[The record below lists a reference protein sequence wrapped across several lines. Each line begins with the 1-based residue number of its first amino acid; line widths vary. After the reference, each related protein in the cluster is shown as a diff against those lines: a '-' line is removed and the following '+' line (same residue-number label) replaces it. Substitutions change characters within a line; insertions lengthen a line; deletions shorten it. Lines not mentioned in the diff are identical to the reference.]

1 MSLAI
6 RPLVGVLVVALMAP
20 IAFAN
25 NNNNSAVTS
34 SLNIQAPKKEAS
46 RWSGFVNVSRSTS
59 ATDFKDGSRKD
70 GMDYMGRAIFK
81 VNDAFVLIG
90 QGGYSQDLKYPES
103 DDFSDTSLNLN
114 RKPFELGKTLLM
126 GYRVGATAPTSKDS
140 AKRQSLISSL
150 STGLNL
156 SINPARLITGLAI
169 KGSLSVARNIHTYET
184 ALDGKVNNQYSSSQM
199 LSVEY
204 EFASGISLSSEFIHK
219 NGWTYQGGMR
229 DAFETTQEV
238 GYQLN
243 PTFAFGLGHTNS
255 GSTLRPNGSDYS
267 TQIYDENSSM
277 FYGSVTVLF

>member
-1 MSLAI
+1 MLLAM
-6 RPLVGVLVVALMAP
+6 RPLAGVLAMVLMASL
-20 IAFAN
+20 AFAN
-25 NNNNSAVTS
+25 NNNNSAITS
-34 SLNIQAPKKEAS
+34 SLNIQAPKKETS

-59 ATDFKDGSRKD
+59 VNDFKDGSRKD
-70 GMDYMGRAIFK
+70 GMDYLGRAIYK
-81 VNDAFVLIG
+81 VGDNYTLMG
-90 QGGYSQDLKYPES
+90 QAGYSQDMKYPES

-114 RKPFELGKTLLM
+114 RRAVEFGKTFLI

-140 AKRQSLISSL
+140 AKRQSLISAV
-150 STGLNL
+150 STGFNVA
-156 SINPARLITGLAI
+156 INPARLITGLAV
-169 KGSLSVARNIHTYET
+169 KGSLSLGRNIHTYET

-204 EFASGISLSSEFIHK
+204 EFTSGITLSSEFVHK
-219 NGWTYQGGMR
+219 NAWTYQGGMR

-255 GSTLRPNGSDYS
+255 GATLRPNGSDYS
-267 TQIYDENSSM
+267 TQIYDENTSM